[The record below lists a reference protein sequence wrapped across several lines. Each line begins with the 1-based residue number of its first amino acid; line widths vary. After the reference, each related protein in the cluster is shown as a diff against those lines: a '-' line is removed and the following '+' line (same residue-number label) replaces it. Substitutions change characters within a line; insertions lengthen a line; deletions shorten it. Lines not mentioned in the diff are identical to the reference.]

1 VARTNLGWRIR
12 IMGSSGLRRT
22 LFDTTGE
29 IGRYFRHGRNATPPA
44 LDRNQAGAA
53 IAARRELVLS
63 CFEWFHAFGSRRIQM
78 KRIFSSM
85 MLGLVTMTICSWSVD
100 ARADATPQ
108 GSQVQAVILACR
120 VDTLAITSCST
131 SPGSGFTC
139 PAVDKRLRHWS
150 RDRLELTGCETHK
163 HTAGWRGDHQLRR
176 HNRIP
181 ARVTQAGTI

>member
-1 VARTNLGWRIR
+1 
-12 IMGSSGLRRT
+12 
-22 LFDTTGE
+22 
-29 IGRYFRHGRNATPPA
+29 
-44 LDRNQAGAA
+44 
-53 IAARRELVLS
+53 
-63 CFEWFHAFGSRRIQM
+63 M

-139 PAVDKRLRHWS
+139 PAVDSDCATGLATALSLQGAK
-150 RDRLELTGCETHK
+150 LTNT
-163 HTAGWRGDHQLRR
+163 L
-176 HNRIP
+176 
-181 ARVTQAGTI
+181 QAGEGIINYVVTIGSPLE